1 LLRDLPSVEAML
13 VALERR
19 GALCELSR
27 SVAAELVRG
36 VLDEHRARVRAG
48 DPVDVPAIE
57 RAVLDR
63 IGAAGVRTLRPF
75 LNASGILLHTNL
87 GRAPLAEEA
96 RIAVQQASG
105 ASSVELNLETGRRG
119 SRQDHLEPFL
129 RDVTGGE
136 AALVV
141 NNNAAAV
148 LLATSALA
156 AGREVIVSRGE
167 QVEIGGSFRMPDVV
181 RASGAALVEVGTTNR
196 TRLGDY
202 EQALTPRTALLLK
215 VHRSNFR
222 VIGFT
227 EETGVA
233 PLAALG
239 RQAGVPMFF
248 DLGSGAL
255 LDVRRFG
262 LENEP
267 TVQQA
272 IAAGADLVAFS
283 GDKLLGGPQAGIL
296 VGKAALI
303 AVLRRHPL
311 ARADLVAFS
320 GDKLLGGPQAGIL
333 VGKAALIAVLR
344 RHPLARA
351 MRLDKLGVAAL
362 AETLRLYRNPER
374 AVQRI
379 PIWRMLAAKPADLR
393 ARCDRLAAAL
403 RAAGPIAHV
412 TITATQSEVGGGAL
426 PGLPLPSFGLRL
438 RRDDLRPAAWA
449 ARLRSAATGV
459 LVRLEDDALV
469 ADLRSLLPEDDEAL
483 RAALAS

>member
-311 ARADLVAFS
+311 ARA
-320 GDKLLGGPQAGIL
+320 
-333 VGKAALIAVLR
+333 
-344 RHPLARA
+344 

>member
-1 LLRDLPSVEAML
+1 ML

-311 ARADLVAFS
+311 ARA
-320 GDKLLGGPQAGIL
+320 
-333 VGKAALIAVLR
+333 
-344 RHPLARA
+344 